1 MTLSIYKHKNNT
13 QLLNLFSLTL
23 SKDLSYKIKVKLRS
37 IIKELK
43 TRDLTSIQQ
52 EKFINFLNKLK
63 YFFKITILFANN
75 ILFIFSSTIPF
86 L

>member
-52 EKFINFLNKLK
+52 EKFNQLFKQIEVFL
-63 YFFKITILFANN
+63 
-75 ILFIFSSTIPF
+75 
-86 L
+86 